1 MFEKRP
7 AELVFEIG
15 LGDSSLLGTVAGGG
29 SCDSVGSGL
38 AYSAQLFSKHS
49 NIKYIGSAGEHLQ
62 QSHPTP
68 LKTCLIPPF
77 LMYGEG
83 DGGLLFEL
91 GMIAIILNG
100 KE

>member
-7 AELVFEIG
+7 TELVFKIG
-15 LGDSSLLGTVAGGG
+15 LGDSSSLGTAAGGV

-49 NIKYIGSAGEHLQ
+49 NIKYIGSAGEQLQ

-68 LKTCLIPPF
+68 LKKCLIPPSP
-77 LMYGEG
+77 YVWRG
-83 DGGLLFEL
+83 DGQLLFEF

-100 KE
+100 KK